1 MSHQLNSIEKFLES
15 NSVKVPLLKLS
26 PINITKY
33 NPDIF
38 SFANNVTPI
47 RPLPIKP
54 LFEAPFFS
62 LSPHKVH
69 ETNTQSSIFSQEE
82 IIQKAKPLN
91 LIKGKII
98 SINQLIIMG
107 SRLLYFPI
115 IHDFTER
122 DLNVNIIKP
131 LQDNIH
137 ITILEQEE
145 VNFDFYIKDN
155 SLSSVTQEKFVYIKN
170 ECEIDNEITIENIKE
185 LIKYLFEKLRY
196 TIHSIQLNF
205 ILQKKKY
212 INENLLLA
220 CQTLIDKINRVV
232 ENILTINTKEIM
244 KSKQTLKKPKS
255 FSIQKRKILAFHHK
269 EVSEDFTCNY
279 CNKKFS
285 NGCALGGHM
294 SRVHP
299 HKSEQYKQKQKIRE
313 RRNEYREAIKEAKE
327 KIWKKHYHIYS
338 NNKNQT
344 KKEKKE
350 IIKRI
355 IKMNRKEYMELLKKC
370 KLEKGLIG

>member
-54 LFEAPFFS
+54 LFEVPFFAF
-62 LSPHKVH
+62 SPHKFH

-91 LIKGKII
+91 LIKGTII

-115 IHDFTER
+115 IHDFTEK

-137 ITILEQEE
+137 ITILKQEE

-155 SLSSVTQEKFVYIKN
+155 SLLSVTEERFFFIKN
-170 ECEIDNEITIENIKE
+170 ECEIDNETTIENIKD

-220 CQTLIDKINRVV
+220 CQNLIDKINRVV
-232 ENILTINTKEIM
+232 ENILTINTKEVM
-244 KSKQTLKKPKS
+244 KAKQTLKKSKS
-255 FSIQKRKILAFHHK
+255 FSIQKRKILSFHHK
-269 EVSEDFTCNY
+269 ECNEDFTCNY

-327 KIWKKHYHIYS
+327 KIWKKHYYAY
-338 NNKNQT
+338 NNKNQS

-350 IIKRI
+350 IIKSI

-370 KLEKGLIG
+370 KAEKGLIG

>member
-54 LFEAPFFS
+54 LFEAPFFF

-91 LIKGKII
+91 LIKGKNI

-137 ITILEQEE
+137 ITILKQDE
-145 VNFDFYIKDN
+145 VNFDF
-155 SLSSVTQEKFVYIKN
+155 FIKN
-170 ECEIDNEITIENIKE
+170 HACF
-185 LIKYLFEKLRY
+185 LYKLA
-196 TIHSIQLNF
+196 
-205 ILQKKKY
+205 
-212 INENLLLA
+212 INGN
-220 CQTLIDKINRVV
+220 
-232 ENILTINTKEIM
+232 
-244 KSKQTLKKPKS
+244 
-255 FSIQKRKILAFHHK
+255 
-269 EVSEDFTCNY
+269 
-279 CNKKFS
+279 
-285 NGCALGGHM
+285 
-294 SRVHP
+294 
-299 HKSEQYKQKQKIRE
+299 
-313 RRNEYREAIKEAKE
+313 
-327 KIWKKHYHIYS
+327 
-338 NNKNQT
+338 
-344 KKEKKE
+344 
-350 IIKRI
+350 
-355 IKMNRKEYMELLKKC
+355 
-370 KLEKGLIG
+370 